1 MTMKNALLFFAFSL
15 FLLGS
20 CSSPQRLL
28 DSGDYDAA
36 IDLCIRRLSGKE
48 KKKSEYVRTLEDAF
62 EKATSRDMRLAE
74 SLEREGRPENWERI
88 NEIHRAIQ
96 RRQGR
101 VEPLLPLIDENG
113 YKASFQFV
121 RIDELEQK
129 SKENAATYFYNRAT
143 ELIGRAEKGDK
154 LAARQAYAELGQID
168 RYYRDFRDKEL
179 LKQRALDLGTDHILV
194 SVVNDAPVALPQR
207 FEEELLQLSVGDL
220 NSQWRLFYT
229 NNKARNYFDYLA
241 KVRFTDIAVSPE
253 RVQERSYVEHKE
265 IEEGWEY
272 VLDANGNVL
281 KDSLG
286 NDVRVPKKIFITAEV
301 LEVYQSKVASLS
313 GRVEW
318 MEIRTNNL
326 LRSEPVAVDAVF
338 ENYASTFRGDR
349 RALSAESLSRI
360 GNTPQPFPTNES
372 LLLLAARMIRPSVKQ
387 KLAYAPL

>member
-1 MTMKNALLFFAFSL
+1 MLFFAFSL

-286 NDVRVPKKIFITAEV
+286 NDVRVPKKIFISAEV